1 MTSSFHSGSVR
12 NYLRVLLPSFAICIF
27 AFNVYGQGAYV
38 PMDAQ
43 QLDQLVAPI
52 ALYPDSLVAQILTAS
67 TYPQQVGDADN
78 WIHQNAGMP
87 PDQMGPAVNSMPW
100 DPSVKA
106 LTAFPSVLDN
116 LARNYNWT
124 AQLGNVY
131 YNQPGDVMNAVQAM
145 RFQAQQAG
153 ALRTTP
159 QERVYTDNGQI
170 MIVPV
175 NPAVVYVPYYNPWR
189 VYGPAIAVYPGFYVA
204 PPPPGIVIGLGI
216 GFGPAI
222 SVGVFGGFPWGFA
235 AWAPNW
241 RGGVVVFNHATYISR
256 SVTVFNH
263 GNFGAYNREVFERA
277 GPGVPGGF
285 HPPVTRATATFARP
299 GGFNRPAPEF
309 NRPAPAARP
318 APEARP
324 GEFAGRPNEAARPG
338 PAARPPA
345 PAARP
350 GEYNRAPQAQ
360 ARPEPGRGANAP
372 NANRGAAPRAEGGG
386 RSQARPQENKGRG
399 EEHER

>member
-1 MTSSFHSGSVR
+1 MTSSFQSGSVR
-12 NYLRVLLPSFAICIF
+12 KHLRVLLASLATCVFAY
-27 AFNVYGQGAYV
+27 NVYGQGTYV

-87 PDQMGPAVNSMPW
+87 PDQMGAAVNSMPW

-116 LARNYNWT
+116 MARNYNWT

-153 ALRTTP
+153 TLRPTP

-222 SVGVFGGFPWGFA
+222 SVGVFGRYPWGFA
-235 AWAPNW
+235 AWEPNW
-241 RGGVVVFNHATYISR
+241 HGGVVVYNHATYVSR
-256 SVTVFNH
+256 SVTVINH
-263 GNFGAYNREVFERA
+263 GNFGGYNREVFERA

-285 HPPVTRATATFARP
+285 HPPVTRSTAVYGRP
-299 GGFNRPAPEF
+299 GGV

-324 GEFAGRPNEAARPG
+324 GEFAGRPNEAARPA
-338 PAARPPA
+338 PEARPAA

-360 ARPEPGRGANAP
+360 ARPEPGRGAPAP
-372 NANRGAAPRAEGGG
+372 NASRGPAPRTEGG
-386 RSQARPQENKGRG
+386 ARPQGRPQEKQENRGRG